1 MDGWNTSF
9 LLGRPIF
16 RGSVSFREGNLHCH
30 IGVVFSARALS
41 IDRERGTQREVTLND
56 ATAASNYG
64 QLLEA
69 CDRTLA
75 SVEKKN
81 RGNGG
86 EENLPQREPMISG
99 VVASLK
105 KKPGESEFF
114 LGGWSISYRSIGGA
128 F

>member
-75 SVEKKN
+75 SVEKKKFEGTGG
-81 RGNGG
+81 RKTFPKGNQWFPG
-86 EENLPQREPMISG
+86 LSP
-99 VVASLK
+99 ALK
-105 KKPGESEFF
+105 KNLAKVNFF
-114 LGGWSISYRSIGGA
+114 GGVIY
-128 F
+128 FL

>member
-81 RGNGG
+81 SRERGGG
-86 EENLPQREPMISG
+86 
-99 VVASLK
+99 
-105 KKPGESEFF
+105 KPSPKGTNDFR
-114 LGGWSISYRSIGGA
+114 GCRQP
-128 F
+128 

>member
-16 RGSVSFREGNLHCH
+16 RGPVSFREGNLHCH

-81 RGNGG
+81 SRERGGG
-86 EENLPQREPMISG
+86 
-99 VVASLK
+99 
-105 KKPGESEFF
+105 KPSPKGTNDFR
-114 LGGWSISYRSIGGA
+114 GCRQP
-128 F
+128 